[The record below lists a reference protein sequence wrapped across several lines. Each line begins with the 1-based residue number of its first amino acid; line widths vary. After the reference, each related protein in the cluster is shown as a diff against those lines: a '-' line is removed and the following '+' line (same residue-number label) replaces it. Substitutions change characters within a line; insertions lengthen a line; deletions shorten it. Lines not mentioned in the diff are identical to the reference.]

1 MRKRLV
7 LPMAAFLVAGLAWS
21 GHAAEHGRHDRY
33 DRYERGSRAEPAPP
47 PPRAAAP
54 ARQRHAQHG
63 EPYFFGHVG
72 AYDPNADGDGLRG
85 YDSGFAFGL
94 GVGSR
99 VSPIFAVEGAF
110 GAFSAE
116 AAGDEV
122 SVVPLTIGAR
132 FIIPNP
138 FIEPYIGAGLGIY
151 FSSIDDLVLEIDDDS
166 TDFGG
171 YMSLGMDFWLNPRV
185 ALNFEGKYHWV
196 DAEYTDVSGFGRD
209 VNLGGWTV
217 NFGVRVSF

>member
-1 MRKRLV
+1 MRKWLV
-7 LPMAAFLVAGLAWS
+7 LPMAAFLVAGLAWA
-21 GHAAEHGRHDRY
+21 GHAAEYDRY
-33 DRYERGSRAEPAPP
+33 DRYERGYRVEPPPP

-54 ARQRHAQHG
+54 ARQRHAQSG
-63 EPYFFGHVG
+63 EPYFFGHIG

-85 YDSGFAFGL
+85 YDSGFAFDL

-99 VSPIFAVEGAF
+99 VSPVFAVEGTF

-116 AAGDEV
+116 AGDDEV
-122 SVVPLTIGAR
+122 AVVPLTIGLR
-132 FIIPNP
+132 FIVPNP
-138 FIEPYIGAGLGIY
+138 IIEPYLGAGLGLY
-151 FSSIDDLVLEIDDDS
+151 FSSIDDLVLGIDDDS

-171 YMSLGMDFWLNPRV
+171 YMSLGMDFWLSPRV

-196 DAEYTDVSGFGRD
+196 DAEYTDFSGFDRD
-209 VNLGGWTV
+209 VDLSGWTV